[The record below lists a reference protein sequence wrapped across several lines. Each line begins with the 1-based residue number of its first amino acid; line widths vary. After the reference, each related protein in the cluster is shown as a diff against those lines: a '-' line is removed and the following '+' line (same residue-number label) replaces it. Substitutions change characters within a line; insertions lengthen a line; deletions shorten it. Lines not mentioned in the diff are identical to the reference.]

1 MQVSDE
7 PLWHRR
13 VRITFMIAFLLVWL
27 EAVACFGYFRMLLR
41 KGSPVAT
48 PEIAAAIVNHSRIF
62 YVTVGQKQLY
72 DLLLR
77 AMMIGIPGI
86 MLTGVILHFVVG
98 VKIFQRRS

>member
-1 MQVSDE
+1 
-7 PLWHRR
+7 
-13 VRITFMIAFLLVWL
+13 MIAFLLVWL
-27 EAVACFGYFRMLLR
+27 EAASCFGYFQMLLR

-77 AMMIGIPGI
+77 AMIGIPGI